1 MTILAHP
8 WLLTLAAL
16 IPLIWWAYFS
26 PRRRAAI
33 RFSGAARLAG
43 DSGFVARYGRHLLPT
58 LRTLVV
64 ALLVL
69 SLARPQRADE
79 ETKVSMEG
87 VALQLVVDRSSSMDE
102 QDFVDARGRPQT
114 RLDAV
119 KSVVR
124 QFVAGDGDELKG
136 RENDLVGLIAFAHYA
151 DTECPLTHDHKH
163 LLKALKDVDIPRGP
177 DRRDE
182 DGTAIG
188 DALLLAIERTREMQR
203 RFEDDDNFKITSR
216 AIVLLTDGEQNRG
229 KYEPTEAAE
238 AAAAVGVKVYTIGAA
253 PDFREQDVGFLS
265 RRRVRVPVQVNEE
278 ELQKVAEMTGGKYFR
293 ARDVGSLREIY
304 AEIDKMERSRID
316 TESYFRY
323 EELAYR
329 WAQIGPVKVPPPLLV
344 ALVLLGLEVLLAHTR
359 LRRIP

>member
-1 MTILAHP
+1 MISLAHP
-8 WLLTLAAL
+8 WLLALAAF
-16 IPLIWWAYFS
+16 IPLIWWAYLS

-43 DSGFVARYGRHLLPT
+43 DAGAFSRYGRHILPT
-58 LRTLVV
+58 LRTLSV

-69 SLARPQRADE
+69 SLARPQKADE
-79 ETKVSMEG
+79 ETKVSTEG
-87 VALQLVVDRSSSMDE
+87 VALQLVVDRSSSMIE
-102 QDFVDARGRPQT
+102 QDFIDQRGRPQT
-114 RLDAV
+114 RFDAV

-136 RENDLVGLIAFAHYA
+136 RENDLVGLIVFAHYA

-163 LLKALKDVDIPRGP
+163 LLNALKLVEVPSGP

-216 AIVLLTDGEQNRG
+216 AIILLTDGDQNRG
-229 KYEPTEAAE
+229 KYEPAEAAE
-238 AAAAVGVKVYTIGAA
+238 AAAAVGVKIYTIGAA
-253 PDFREQDVGFLS
+253 PDFQNRQMGFFGT
-265 RRRVRVPVQVNEE
+265 RRVPVEVNEE
-278 ELQKVAEMTGGKYFR
+278 ELQKVAELTGGKYFR
-293 ARDVGSLREIY
+293 ARDAESLKAIY
-304 AEIDKMERSRID
+304 AEIDKMERSKID
-316 TESYFRY
+316 KESYFRY

-329 WAQIGPVKVPPPLLV
+329 WAELGPVKLPPPLLV
-344 ALVLLGLEVLLAHTR
+344 ALLLLALEIVLANTR